1 VSGFDES
8 TFDKALRE
16 KSHRRRAA
24 RFHRGPEDT
33 EELLPLPE
41 VTRRLRQFEQHYVGI
56 QPIPVAR
63 IVGTVDRSRDFDR
76 DFLPRR
82 PEMEDRWRQV
92 ERAFPDGAFPVITVF
107 ELDGSY
113 FLVDGHHRVAIARQL
128 GTEFI
133 DADITELH
141 TKIPLAP
148 EANIGQIIHAEQE
161 ANFLEE
167 SGLDRARPGVRIS
180 LSRPEGFVELLEIIR
195 VHGYHLM
202 KERGEPVD
210 DADISG
216 DWYDWLYEPAVEAI
230 RQEGLTDRY
239 PNATE
244 GDLFL
249 WLHHRRRAMFPER
262 GGVPYDEVAR
272 LVQCAHEEGRVRGRA
287 ARAMR
292 KLTRRSPSAA
302 SVPEDDDSL

>member
-8 TFDKALRE
+8 TFDKALRA
-16 KSHRRRAA
+16 KGHRRLAA
-24 RFHRGPEDT
+24 KFHRGHDDT
-33 EELLPLPE
+33 DELLPLPE

-76 DFLPRR
+76 EFLPRR
-82 PEMEDRWRQV
+82 PDIEDRWRQL
-92 ERAFPDGAFPVITVF
+92 ERAFPDGNFPPLTVF

-113 FLVDGHHRVAIARQL
+113 FLVDGHHRVAIAKQR
-128 GTEFI
+128 GIEFL
-133 DADITELH
+133 DAEVTQLH
-141 TKIPLAP
+141 TKIPLP
-148 EANIGQIIHAEQE
+148 PDANIGQIIHAEQE

-167 SGLDRARPGVRIS
+167 SGLERSRPGVRIV
-180 LSRPEGFVELLEIIR
+180 LSRPEGYVELLEFIR

-202 KERGEPVD
+202 KERQVPVD
-210 DADISG
+210 DAEISG
-216 DWYDWLYEPAVEAI
+216 DWYDWLYEPAVQAI
-230 RQEGLTDRY
+230 RDEGLAECYRA
-239 PNATE
+239 ATE

-272 LVQCAHEEGRVRGRA
+272 LVSCAREEVKAQRRGGRV
-287 ARAMR
+287 MR
-292 KLTRRSPSAA
+292 RLTGRSPSPGA
-302 SVPEDDDSL
+302 PEDHDHP